1 MACGGHI
8 CNYLQAAIW
17 ILKYIRW
24 VHNRAG
30 IILLSYILL
39 RNLKAF
45 ISIASVYITLQNS
58 LHEQQETRPCWGEDN
73 SVKSYHVYDVLS
85 TSAMADASFAIR

>member
-1 MACGGHI
+1 
-8 CNYLQAAIW
+8 
-17 ILKYIRW
+17 
-24 VHNRAG
+24 
-30 IILLSYILL
+30 
-39 RNLKAF
+39 LKAF